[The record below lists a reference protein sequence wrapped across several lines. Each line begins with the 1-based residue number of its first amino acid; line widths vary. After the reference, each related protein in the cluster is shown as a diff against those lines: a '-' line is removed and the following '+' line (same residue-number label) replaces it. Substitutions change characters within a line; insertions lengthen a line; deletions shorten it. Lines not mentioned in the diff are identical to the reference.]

1 MRDYQRT
8 KNNKYVLP
16 QTVYLQAIY
25 KIRDYDRM
33 VLELER
39 ALESSPEPSDGMPKG
54 TGTSNPTE
62 RAVIKRSKY
71 LNDVAV
77 IDKCFNTVPN
87 EYKKGVWNNIVFRER
102 FPNDAARSTYG
113 NYKALFVFEVAKELC
128 LI

>member
-71 LNDVAV
+71 LNDVGV
-77 IDKCFNTVPN
+77 IKKCFEVVPD
-87 EYKKGVWNNIVFRER
+87 EYKKGVWNNIVFRKR
-102 FPNDAARSTYG
+102 FPDDAARSTYG
-113 NYKALFVFEVAKELC
+113 NYKALFIFEVAKELC